1 MLRAFLENRAIMVV
15 LMASVADGISLVG
28 AENLHA
34 TNGTVVVQGDGAEEC
49 SSSVDNYN
57 SVIQD
62 VADTL
67 KRYTNCISASR
78 GSDDCSSEFSRLRS
92 TQDDFE
98 SAVSRYQSDCQQ

>member
-1 MLRAFLENRAIMVV
+1 V
-15 LMASVADGISLVG
+15 ASVAGGISPVS
-28 AENLHA
+28 AENLRA
-34 TNGTVVVQGDGAEEC
+34 TYGTVVAQGEGTEEC
-49 SSSVDNYN
+49 TRSIDNYN

-92 TQDDFE
+92 AQDDFE
-98 SAVSRYQSDCQQ
+98 SAVSQYRSNCQQ